1 MLEMGAHP
9 VLAAA
14 IQDEGR
20 GFRAGFEGM
29 TRYDVGGC
37 SRQFS
42 KRNGAAVFVT
52 PKNLCTCN

>member
-20 GFRAGFEGM
+20 GVRAGFEGM
-29 TRYDVGGC
+29 TRYDVGGVPGS
-37 SRQFS
+37 SRSGTVLRFS
-42 KRNGAAVFVT
+42 
-52 PKNLCTCN
+52 